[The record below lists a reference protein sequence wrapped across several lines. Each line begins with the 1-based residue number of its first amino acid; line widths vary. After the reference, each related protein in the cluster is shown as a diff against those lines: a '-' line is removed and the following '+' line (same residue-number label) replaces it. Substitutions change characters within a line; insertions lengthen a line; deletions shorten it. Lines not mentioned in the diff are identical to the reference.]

1 MGYSREQPETI
12 KGGIEVF
19 SDTIRKKMKTLT
31 KQIHVISELM
41 SEKQRRHEE
50 INNYKIKSTSKLNN
64 SIDIDLEISRTKTL
78 IEIAADKL
86 KEHYKRL
93 RELEIA
99 KNIREESSNIMKT
112 KYMIVISNSAGKTF
126 TIVEDKNDYDESIE
140 MLYFS
145 R

>member
-64 SIDIDLEISRTKTL
+64 SIDNDLEISRTKTL
-78 IEIAADKL
+78 LKL
-86 KEHYKRL
+86 L
-93 RELEIA
+93 LI
-99 KNIREESSNIMKT
+99 N
-112 KYMIVISNSAGKTF
+112 
-126 TIVEDKNDYDESIE
+126 
-140 MLYFS
+140 
-145 R
+145 